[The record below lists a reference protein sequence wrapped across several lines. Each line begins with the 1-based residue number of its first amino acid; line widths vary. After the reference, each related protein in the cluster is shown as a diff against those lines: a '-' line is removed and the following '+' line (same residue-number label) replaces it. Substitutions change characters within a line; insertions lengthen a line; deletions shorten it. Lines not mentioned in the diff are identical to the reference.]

1 MTYCIRDLFFYM
13 IFLHVIFLTGVVY
26 AEESL
31 CLPTEDCE
39 VIEGEV
45 SHNNNNIH
53 ISLFQSEQEK
63 KALDHLKKEYEEN
76 KKVHSM
82 PIETARPIGGDA
94 EPLIVTGIFY
104 TSPHVWSVW
113 VGHRVYNQDQ
123 CRLDDVL
130 GEETTIQAK
139 NSSVVDVIKK
149 GRSTLVFLGQS
160 LK

>member
-13 IFLHVIFLTGVVY
+13 TFLSVIFLTGAVY
-26 AEESL
+26 AEEFL
-31 CLPTEDCE
+31 CLSTEDCE
-39 VIEGEV
+39 VV
-45 SHNNNNIH
+45 ADSTPHHNNIH

-63 KALDHLKKEYEEN
+63 KELNHLKKEYEDN
-76 KKVHSM
+76 KKEHSI
-82 PIETARPIGGDA
+82 PIETAKPVGGDA

-104 TSPHVWSVW
+104 TSPQVWSVW

-139 NSSVVDVIKK
+139 NSSVVDLIKK
-149 GRSTLVFLGQS
+149 GKSTLVFLGQS
-160 LK
+160 LR